1 MWVVVGCT
9 LTVAT
14 ALLTVTTLLAAL
26 ITTLLAAL
34 ITTLLTRL
42 ITSLLAGLIAT
53 LLAGLIATLLTG
65 LIATLLLAGTIA
77 TLLLTGLVAT
87 TIIITRAIAAWLAAT
102 RSALEIGSKALGAE
116 TTLLIVVT
124 IITVGACG
132 ANTGT
137 LWSGAY
143 TFLFL

>member
-1 MWVVVGCT
+1 MWVVVGCA

-26 ITTLLAAL
+26 IATLLTGLAVASLLAA
-34 ITTLLTRL
+34 
-42 ITSLLAGLIAT
+42 
-53 LLAGLIATLLTG
+53 LIATLLTR
-65 LIATLLLAGTIA
+65 LAVVAWTIATLLLARLITTLLAGLVA
-77 TLLLTGLVAT
+77 TLLTGLVAA

-124 IITVGACG
+124 IVTVGACG

-143 TFLFL
+143 TLLLL

>member
-1 MWVVVGCT
+1 MWVIVGCT

-34 ITTLLTRL
+34 ITTLLAGL
-42 ITSLLAGLIAT
+42 ITSLLTRLVT
-53 LLAGLIATLLTG
+53 TLLTG
-65 LIATLLLAGTIA
+65 LITA
-77 TLLLTGLVAT
+77 LLTGLVAA
-87 TIIITRAIAAWLAAT
+87 TIIITRAIAAWLTAT

-143 TFLFL
+143 TLLLL

>member
-26 ITTLLAAL
+26 ITSLLAAL
-34 ITTLLTRL
+34 IT
-42 ITSLLAGLIAT
+42 S
-53 LLAGLIATLLTG
+53 
-65 LIATLLLAGTIA
+65 
-77 TLLLTGLVAT
+77 LLTGLVTTRLTGWVAA

-143 TFLFL
+143 TLLLL

>member
-26 ITTLLAAL
+26 ITTLL
-34 ITTLLTRL
+34 
-42 ITSLLAGLIAT
+42 
-53 LLAGLIATLLTG
+53 TG
-65 LIATLLLAGTIA
+65 LVTA
-77 TLLLTGLVAT
+77 LLTGLVAA

-102 RSALEIGSKALGAE
+102 RSTLEIGSKALGAK

-143 TFLFL
+143 TLLLL

>member
-34 ITTLLTRL
+34 ITTLLT
-42 ITSLLAGLIAT
+42 GLVT
-53 LLAGLIATLLTG
+53 T
-65 LIATLLLAGTIA
+65 
-77 TLLLTGLVAT
+77 LLTGLVAA

-137 LWSGAY
+137 LSSGAY
-143 TFLFL
+143 TLLLL

>member
-1 MWVVVGCT
+1 MWIVVGCT

-26 ITTLLAAL
+26 ITTLLAGLAE
-34 ITTLLTRL
+34 TTLLTRL
-42 ITSLLAGLIAT
+42 IT
-53 LLAGLIATLLTG
+53 TLLTG
-65 LIATLLLAGTIA
+65 LKTALLAGLVTA
-77 TLLLTGLVAT
+77 LLTGLVAA
-87 TIIITRAIAAWLAAT
+87 TIIITRAIAAWLAAS

-143 TFLFL
+143 TLLLL

>member
-1 MWVVVGCT
+1 MWIVVGCT

-26 ITTLLAAL
+26 ITTLLTAL
-34 ITTLLTRL
+34 ITTLLT
-42 ITSLLAGLIAT
+42 GLVAT
-53 LLAGLIATLLTG
+53 LLAGLITT
-65 LIATLLLAGTIA
+65 
-77 TLLLTGLVAT
+77 LLTGLVAA
-87 TIIITRAIAAWLAAT
+87 TIIITRAIAAWLAAS

>member
-26 ITTLLAAL
+26 IAALLTAL
-34 ITTLLTRL
+34 ITTLLTGL
-42 ITSLLAGLIAT
+42 IATLFTIAVVAWTIATLLLARLIAT
-53 LLAGLIATLLTG
+53 LLAGLITA
-65 LIATLLLAGTIA
+65 
-77 TLLLTGLVAT
+77 LLTGLVAA

-143 TFLFL
+143 TLLLL